1 MFCHPS
7 VCLSLCSGISAKL
20 TLLSSTSPTGIK
32 VAIKKIQPFDHT
44 MFALRTL
51 REMKLLRFFQE
62 NGVSENIISI
72 VDMIKPSSIEG
83 FKEVYLIQ
91 ELMETDMHRVI
102 RTQDLSGR
110 SRPSSCRLSM
120 LADIVNPQ
128 TITASTSS
136 TRL

>member
-1 MFCHPS
+1 
-7 VCLSLCSGISAKL
+7 
-20 TLLSSTSPTGIK
+20 
-32 VAIKKIQPFDHT
+32 